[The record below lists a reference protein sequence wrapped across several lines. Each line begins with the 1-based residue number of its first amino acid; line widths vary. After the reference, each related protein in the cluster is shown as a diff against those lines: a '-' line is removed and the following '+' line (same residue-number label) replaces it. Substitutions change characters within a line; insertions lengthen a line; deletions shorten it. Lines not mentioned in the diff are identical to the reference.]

1 MPHAIDTRTPCFDA
15 RGGQKDITV
24 FIENGQISEI
34 RTQADTFDKHVDIL
48 LPAPVNL
55 HSHSFQRA
63 MSGLTEERGP
73 QGQDSFWTWRQLMYR
88 FLDSL
93 MPDHVGTIAEF
104 VFMEMLEAGFAA
116 VAEFHY
122 LHHDAKGKQYNDL
135 SEMAAQITHAAT
147 NSGIGL
153 TLLPVLYIQGGCDG
167 RHLMGGQRR
176 FGCDLDLFEKLFTQT
191 AAGIANAPSD
201 FGVGVAPHSLR
212 AVPPHALSRVQNMCP
227 RGPIHMHLAEQINEV
242 DEVLAYLNARPAE
255 WLMDNA
261 CIDERWCLIHC
272 TQITDQETT
281 QLAQTGAVAG
291 LCPIT
296 ESNLGDGIFNGR
308 KFFHAGG
315 KFGIGSDSNIHIA
328 LWHELATLEYSQRL
342 RDQSRATLAL
352 SD

>member
-1 MPHAIDTRTPCFDA
+1 
-15 RGGQKDITV
+15 
-24 FIENGQISEI
+24 
-34 RTQADTFDKHVDIL
+34 
-48 LPAPVNL
+48 
-55 HSHSFQRA
+55 
-63 MSGLTEERGP
+63 
-73 QGQDSFWTWRQLMYR
+73 MYR

-242 DEVLAYLNARPAE
+242 EEVLAYLNARPAE

-315 KFGIGSDSNIHIA
+315 KFGIGSDSNIHI
-328 LWHELATLEYSQRL
+328 TL
-342 RDQSRATLAL
+342 
-352 SD
+352 